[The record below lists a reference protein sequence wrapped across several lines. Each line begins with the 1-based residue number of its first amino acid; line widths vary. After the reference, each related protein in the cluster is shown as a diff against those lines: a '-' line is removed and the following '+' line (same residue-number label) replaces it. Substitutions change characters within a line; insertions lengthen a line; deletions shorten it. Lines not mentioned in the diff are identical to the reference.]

1 MTGGGSDLVA
11 FDADDAFS
19 ITPPRPSSIVDVTG
33 AGDAIA
39 GVAVARLAQGASF
52 VEAVR
57 AGMAAARLAIETEAS
72 VPRLDAKTLAAAL
85 SCVPAAKPV
94 HWETTI

>member
-1 MTGGGSDLVA
+1 
-11 FDADDAFS
+11 
-19 ITPPRPSSIVDVTG
+19 
-33 AGDAIA
+33 
-39 GVAVARLAQGASF
+39 VAVARLAQGASF

-85 SCVPAAKPV
+85 SGVPAAKPA
-94 HWETTI
+94 HWETTA